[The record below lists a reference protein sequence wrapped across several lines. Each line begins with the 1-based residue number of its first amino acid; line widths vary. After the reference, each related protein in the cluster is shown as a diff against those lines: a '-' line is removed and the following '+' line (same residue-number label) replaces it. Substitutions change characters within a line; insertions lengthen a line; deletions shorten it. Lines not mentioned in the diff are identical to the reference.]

1 MERKDEENWMRKCMC
16 MEVEGA
22 RTMGKPK
29 KTWVEVVRNDMKEL
43 SWTSVD
49 ALDHHAWKR
58 KIVGDTC

>member
-1 MERKDEENWMRKCMC
+1 MERKDKEEWVRKCMY

-22 RTMGKPK
+22 RPRERPR
-29 KTWVEVVRNDMKEL
+29 KTWLEVVRNDMKEL
-43 SWTSVD
+43 GLASVD